1 MLASDGRPKGLT
13 YVELRKLIQAI
24 SGGTVAAMGAS
35 LVLPSMRSR
44 DLAGDAGPAA
54 AIMKTWMPVRPS
66 LPIHSNDEYAG
77 AGFGGVHS
85 GIRRTS

>member
-54 AIMKTWMPVRPS
+54 AIYEDMDAS
-66 LPIHSNDEYAG
+66 LAQLADPFE
-77 AGFGGVHS
+77 
-85 GIRRTS
+85 